1 MFKSL
6 TVAGIAVVMCDVIG
20 AVTIRLYDTAR
31 WYNHGEPPREFQISE
46 DGSCGDLLE
55 LSKSSPDD
63 SFLWDD
69 GSAQVCKLQK
79 FAKLC

>member
-6 TVAGIAVVMCDVIG
+6 IVAGVAVVMCDVIG
-20 AVTIRLYDTAR
+20 AVTIRLYDKVG
-31 WYNHGEPPREFQISE
+31 WYNHGDPPKEFQISE

-55 LSKSSPDD
+55 LSKS